1 MTEAAGSTSA
11 REMRLGRLIVVLVPV
26 SFALVIGMSVASGLW
41 SAASQQE
48 VTPAPL
54 ELAGYH
60 LDQAMS
66 GPQAIAEVSEL
77 HGKDI
82 EVKEAWVGH
91 YQESGTIWAARAE
104 SEEKAVR
111 LLDKMV
117 QGIGEGK
124 SPFQGLKELEIEGVS
139 VYTVTDGR
147 QQHFFYQL
155 VDQVVWVAAPRGGE
169 EPFFLAALDKIDS
182 D

>member
-1 MTEAAGSTSA
+1 MTDAAESTPA
-11 REMRLGRLIVVLVPV
+11 RQMGVGKLIVVLVPV
-26 SFALVIGMSVASGLW
+26 FFALVIGMSVASGLW

-48 VTPAPL
+48 VTPAPR

-91 YQESGTIWAARAE
+91 YQGSGTIWAARAE
-104 SEEKAVR
+104 SEDRAVK

-117 QGIGEGK
+117 KGIGEGR
-124 SPFQGLKELEIEGVS
+124 SPFQDLRELEIEGIP

-147 QQHFFYQL
+147 QQHFFYQRA
-155 VDQVVWVAAPRGGE
+155 DQVVWVAAPRGGE

>member
-1 MTEAAGSTSA
+1 MSDATDRAAVQ
-11 REMRLGRLIVVLVPV
+11 ELRLGKLIVILVPV
-26 SFALVIGMSVASGLW
+26 FFALVIGMSVASGLW

-48 VTPAPL
+48 VTPAPR

-82 EVKEAWVGH
+82 EVNEAWVGH
-91 YQESGTIWAARAE
+91 YQGSGTIWAARAE
-104 SEEKAVR
+104 SEVKAAT

-117 QGIGEGK
+117 EGIGKGR
-124 SPFQGLKELEIEGVS
+124 SPFQGLREMEIEGVP

-147 QQHFFYQL
+147 QQHFFYQQA
-155 VDQVVWVAAPRGGE
+155 DQVVWVAAPRGGE